1 MALLLNG
8 IRYDRLGESG
18 SKTSGG
24 YQTDSTLKGVIN
36 SFVEVEDYKKK
47 GQLDVSYKKDQ
58 YYHLENALIKKQL
71 DNFKIIFHFF
81 GNFSFMKT
89 YSRLLFLLLPVIITM
104 LKPQKCYKTK
114 QSQCTWKKSS
124 KELRTKINVQEN
136 FCIPAH
142 FKRYVASR

>member
-47 GQLDVSYKKDQ
+47 GQLDVSYKQDQ
-58 YYHLENALIKKQL
+58 FYHFENVLIE
-71 DNFKIIFHFF
+71 
-81 GNFSFMKT
+81 KT
-89 YSRLLFLLLPVIITM
+89 T
-104 LKPQKCYKTK
+104 
-114 QSQCTWKKSS
+114 
-124 KELRTKINVQEN
+124 
-136 FCIPAH
+136 
-142 FKRYVASR
+142 

>member
-47 GQLDVSYKKDQ
+47 GQLDVSYRTTNFIRLRMFLIAKK
-58 YYHLENALIKKQL
+58 LT
-71 DNFKIIFHFF
+71 II
-81 GNFSFMKT
+81 
-89 YSRLLFLLLPVIITM
+89 
-104 LKPQKCYKTK
+104 
-114 QSQCTWKKSS
+114 
-124 KELRTKINVQEN
+124 
-136 FCIPAH
+136 
-142 FKRYVASR
+142 

>member
-47 GQLDVSYKKDQ
+47 GQLDVSHHKT
-58 YYHLENALIKKQL
+58 
-71 DNFKIIFHFF
+71 NFVHF
-81 GNFSFMKT
+81 
-89 YSRLLFLLLPVIITM
+89 RI
-104 LKPQKCYKTK
+104 
-114 QSQCTWKKSS
+114 
-124 KELRTKINVQEN
+124 
-136 FCIPAH
+136 
-142 FKRYVASR
+142 